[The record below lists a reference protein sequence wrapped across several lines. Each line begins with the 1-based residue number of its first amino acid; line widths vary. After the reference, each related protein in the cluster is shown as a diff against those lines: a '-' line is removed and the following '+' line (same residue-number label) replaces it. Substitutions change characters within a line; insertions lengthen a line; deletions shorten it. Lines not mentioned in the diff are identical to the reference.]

1 MQQPPDGREQ
11 KQPRCKL
18 DWQWMR
24 SQGHKPSGDAALR
37 HADKTG
43 ADVGLVEPSS
53 ALQSSSFL
61 SMPSRPGNGG

>member
-1 MQQPPDGREQ
+1 
-11 KQPRCKL
+11 
-18 DWQWMR
+18 MR